1 MMKKILL
8 YSFLAISV
16 FSNAQITGKPIT
28 SFPNDDIKFIK
39 VYNNFMSRGPIKKDE
54 IKVLMKQFTLMWEED
69 SISKNKKDDFIT
81 LTNKLIKKRQKQYPF
96 FYDYTNSIISFI
108 RSTQS
113 DESYKAWNKGI
124 NKMIDNPK
132 ISITKAKALAHITT
146 DILNKSVINFTT
158 ALTWKA
164 IGTDSYFIYDNELKL
179 RFDNDFDL
187 TCFAKND
194 SIKIEQTNGVYY
206 FLNNRWKGVNGKVTW
221 ERAGYETNKIFA
233 NLRRYEINM
242 KKSEYSA
249 DSVLFVNSLYL
260 KEPALGRLDEKLLHV
275 LAPEKATYPQFTTY
289 LTEFEIKDIYP
300 SINYTGGFYV
310 KGYNLLG
317 IGVEHHLAHI
327 EFYRK
332 DTLVLE
338 AKSKMFVFKQDGIH
352 SQKAEI
358 TLRLDTDSIYHPGL
372 ILKYTSKNKTLLLIR
387 EKKGKSRT
395 LFYDSYHDI
404 EMDVITMEWDMNVPK
419 IDFGGIT
426 QSDKT
431 ITFTSVDYF
440 TRQDYENIQLRDEVN
455 PVVAIYRFSKKIDER
470 NFEDQEFGDYMRMS
484 EPAMHRYL
492 LNLAYLGFINYNY
505 ETKQVFVKDKT
516 FNFVKASVNKR
527 DYDVIRFLSN
537 TGSGSK
543 ISTNKKGLNINA
555 SLSLLN
561 HNLKIAGIRYIHLS
575 DSQSVRIYPSEG
587 MITLKKDRDFD
598 FSGKVRAGMFLYIGT
613 NFSFEYDKFKIDMPD
628 ISKMKLQVSSN
639 EIGRDGNPIP
649 VTVKT
654 SLENMTGE
662 LFIDNM
668 MNKSGVKKYPRYP
681 IFKSKKD
688 AYVYYDAPNI
698 SNGVYNKDNFYFQVY
713 PYEMDSLDNIDRNSI
728 KFEGHFVSAGIF
740 PPFDES
746 LKVMR
751 DYSLGFTRYT
761 PPSGY
766 KVYGGKAN
774 YKNLIDL
781 SNEGLRGAGDLEY
794 ITSISKS
801 DEFKFYPD
809 SMNADVKSFDN
820 KEQIASIEYP
830 QVLGTDVYT
839 HWEPYNDQMF
849 TSKVNKEIKMF
860 KDQAVL
866 HGTTVL
872 GPSGMTGFGKMEF
885 VDAVMTSDL
894 YVYKQNTFDADTA
907 DFNLKSLDLSEGFDF
922 KTDNVNA
929 HIDFN
934 ERLGEFVANDGNS
947 TIEFPKNQYICFMDK
962 FTWYMDKEELMLSS
976 TEKNLEQ
983 QKIDTTGLSPTELE
997 DVELTGSQFISLHPR
1012 QDSLNFFAPTA
1023 NYNRRTAKITANEVK
1038 FIRVADATIYPGDG
1052 KVIIEK
1058 QAKMQTLKEAR
1069 IRANNTTRY
1078 HKFFNCLTT
1087 IYGKK
1092 DYMASGDYNYIDE
1105 TKSEQ
1110 VIHFDVIAVDDSVRT
1125 YATGKIG
1132 VTEDFTLSPK
1142 FAYTGGVR
1150 ITASKEFLTFFGS
1163 AKINHECES
1172 LKRYWVNFDG
1182 EIDPEDIFIP
1192 INAKMKDIN
1201 DNTIHSSIM
1210 MAHDSTGLY
1219 SAFLTP
1225 HLDYNDQELM
1235 SIEGFLHYDK
1245 SDGQY
1250 KIANK
1255 EKLTEFSLPGNF
1267 ISLHPTI
1274 CNVYSEGLMN
1284 LGVDFGQLKT
1294 QIAGNISNNLNKNT
1308 FKLDLVMVL
1317 DFFFSEKCMQVMAKE
1332 LEAVATDPTEF
1343 GEDKYEKAIADI
1355 VGKEKAEKFL
1365 TSHSLGSFKKYPE
1378 ELEKTM
1384 VLTELKLNWNVKT
1397 RTYLSEGEIG
1407 IGNLYKTQ
1415 VNRLT
1420 EGIVEI
1426 VKKRSGDKI
1435 TIYIEPSEGVFYYFS
1450 YMRGVLRITS
1460 SNKEFNTIMK
1470 ETKTDDRKMK
1480 IKKGEKTFMWY
1491 AASPK
1496 EAIKFKKKFT
1506 EKDEETDDNDEGS
1519 EDEGFDE

>member
-1 MMKKILL
+1 MIKKILL
-8 YSFLAISV
+8 FTFIVVSIFA
-16 FSNAQITGKPIT
+16 NAQITGKPIT
-28 SFPNDDIKFIK
+28 SFPHDHVKFLRI
-39 VYNNFMSRGPIKKDE
+39 YNNFMSQGPIKKDE
-54 IKVLMKQFTLMWEED
+54 IKVLMKQFSLMWEED
-69 SISKNKKDDFIT
+69 SISKNKKDEFIT
-81 LTNKLIKKRQKQYPF
+81 FTNKLIKKRQKQYPI
-96 FYDYTNSIISFI
+96 FYDYTKSLISFN

-113 DESYKAWNKGI
+113 DESYKAWNTGI
-124 NKMIDNPK
+124 NNMIDNPK
-132 ISITKAKALAHITT
+132 ISIKKVRELLHTTT
-146 DILNKSVINFTT
+146 DIINKSVIYKST
-158 ALTWKA
+158 ALTWEA
-164 IGTDSYFIYDNELKL
+164 VGTDSYFIYDKELKL

-206 FLNNRWKGVNGKVTW
+206 FLNNSWKGVNGKVTW
-221 ERAGYETNKIFA
+221 ERAGYDKDKVFA
-233 NLRRYEINM
+233 NLRRYSINM
-242 KKSEYSA
+242 RKSEYTA
-249 DSVLFVNSLYL
+249 DSVSFVNSLYL
-260 KEPALGRLDEKLLHV
+260 KKPALGRLDEKLLHI

-300 SINYTGGFYV
+300 DINYTGGFYV

-317 IGVEHHLAHI
+317 IGIEKHLAHI

-338 AKSKMFVFKQDGIH
+338 AKSKMFIFKQDGIN

-372 ILKYTSKNKTLLLIR
+372 ILKYTSKNRTLLLIR

-395 LFYDSYHDI
+395 LFYDSYHDV
-404 EMDVITMEWDMNVPK
+404 EMDVITMEWDMTTPK

-426 QSDKT
+426 QSDKS

-440 TRQDYENIQLRDEVN
+440 TRQDYDNIQLHDEVN
-455 PVVAIYRFSKKIDER
+455 PVVAIYSFSNQLGDR
-470 NFEDQEFGDYMRMS
+470 YFEDKEFGNFMRMS

-516 FNFVKASVNKR
+516 FNYVKASVNKR
-527 DYDVIRFLSN
+527 DYDVIKFLSN

-543 ISTNKKGLNINA
+543 TSTNKKGLDINA

-575 DSQSVRIYPSEG
+575 DSQDVRIYPNEG
-587 MITLKKDRDFD
+587 MIVLKKNRDFD
-598 FSGKVRAGMFLYIGT
+598 FSGKVRAGNFLYIGT

-628 ISKMKLQVSSN
+628 IAKMKLQVLSN
-639 EIGRDGNPIP
+639 QIGRDGNPIP

-654 SLENMTGE
+654 SLENMSGE

-668 MNKSGVKKYPRYP
+668 MNKSGAKSYPRYP

-698 SNGVYNKDNFYFQVY
+698 SEGVYKRDNFYFQVF

-751 DYSLGFTRYT
+751 DYSLGFTRFT

-820 KEQIASIEYP
+820 KEQIASIEFP

-849 TSKVNKEIKMF
+849 TSKVYKEIKMF
-860 KDQAVL
+860 NDQAVL

-885 VDAVMTSDL
+885 VDAVMSSNL
-894 YVYKQNTFDADTA
+894 YVYKQNTFDSDTA
-907 DFNLKSLDLSEGFDF
+907 NFNLKSLDLSEGFDF

-934 ERLGEFVANDGNS
+934 ERLGEFVSNDGNS

-976 TEKNLEQ
+976 TEKNLEL
-983 QKIDTTGLSPTELE
+983 QKVDTAGLSPTELE
-997 DVELTGSQFISLHPR
+997 DVELVGSQFISLHPR

-1023 NYNRRTAKITANEVK
+1023 NYNRRTGIITANDVK
-1038 FIRVADATIYPGDG
+1038 FIRVADATVYPGDG
-1052 KVIIEK
+1052 KVVVEK
-1058 QAKMQTLKEAR
+1058 QAKMQTLKESK

-1078 HKFFNCLTT
+1078 HHFFNCLTT

-1105 TKSEQ
+1105 TKSKQ
-1110 VIHFDVIAVDDSVRT
+1110 VIHFDVIAVDDSVQT

-1132 VTEDFTLSPK
+1132 VTEDFTLSPR

-1150 ITASKEFLTFFGS
+1150 LTASKEFLTFFGS
-1163 AKINHECES
+1163 TKINHECEN
-1172 LKRYWVNFDG
+1172 LKRYWVNFEG
-1182 EIDPEDIFIP
+1182 EIDPEDIYIP
-1192 INAKMKDIN
+1192 INSKMKDIN

-1225 HLDYNDQELM
+1225 HLDYHDQELM
-1235 SIEGFLHYDK
+1235 SIEGYLHYDK

-1274 CNVYSEGLMN
+1274 CNVYTEGLLN

-1294 QIAGNISNNLNKNT
+1294 QIAGNISNNMSKNT

-1332 LEAVATDPTEF
+1332 LEAVALDPTEF

-1355 VGKEKAEKFL
+1355 IGKEKAEKFL

-1384 VLTELKLNWNVKT
+1384 VITDIKLNWDVKT
-1397 RTYLSEGEIG
+1397 RTYLSDGEIG

-1435 TIYIEPSEGVFYYFS
+1435 TIYLEPSEGVFYYFS
-1450 YMRGVLRITS
+1450 YMRGVLRVTS
-1460 SNKEFNTIMK
+1460 SNEEFNTIMK

-1496 EAIKFKKKFT
+1496 EAIKFKKKFEESDET
-1506 EKDEETDDNDEGS
+1506 EGDETG
-1519 EDEGFDE
+1519 EDKGFDEE